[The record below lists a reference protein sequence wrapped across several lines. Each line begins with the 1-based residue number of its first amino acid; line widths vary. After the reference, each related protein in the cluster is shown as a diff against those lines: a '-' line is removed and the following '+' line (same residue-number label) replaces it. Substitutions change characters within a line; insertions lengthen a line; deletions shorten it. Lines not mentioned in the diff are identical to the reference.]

1 MSFSDIVF
9 IGIDTSGG
17 SQPFNYAALDDDC
30 QLVALG
36 NGNEEEPLEY
46 IKAQPHVVAAINT
59 PAAPS
64 KGLVRETLAN
74 KHLSPGQLRGSDL
87 RMAEFELRNHGI
99 HVSPTPSRREA
110 CSAWVQSGFKFHQAL
125 GDLGFKPYPSE
136 GEKYQWLETHPHAGY
151 CAILGQKPF
160 PKPTL
165 EGRLQR
171 QLALYERGVGI
182 NDPMEFFEEIT
193 RHRLIKGILPV
204 EYIYDSEELDAI
216 LAAYTAYLTVKQPGE
231 VIRVGDE
238 SEGQIT
244 LPLTSLKEMYL

>member
-1 MSFSDIVF
+1 MSFSEYIF

-17 SQPFNYAALDDDC
+17 SQPFTYAALDENC
-30 QLVALG
+30 HLAALG
-36 NGNEEEPLEY
+36 SGDDEEPLGY
-46 IKAQPHVVAAINT
+46 IRSQPQAVVGINA

-64 KGLVRETLAN
+64 KGLVREALAN
-74 KHLSPGQLRGSDL
+74 KQRTSGQLRGSDL
-87 RMAEFELRNHGI
+87 RLAEFELRERGI
-99 HVSPTPSRREA
+99 LISPTPSRWEA
-110 CSAWVQSGFKFHQAL
+110 CTAWVQSGFKFHQAL
-125 GDLGFKPYPSE
+125 GEMGFKPCPSE
-136 GEKYQWLETHPHAGY
+136 GGKYQWLETNPHAGY

-182 NDPMEFFEEIT
+182 KDPMEFFEEIT
-193 RHRLIKGILPV
+193 RHRLVKGILPL
-204 EYIYDSEELDAI
+204 EYIYGSEELDAI
-216 LAAYTAYLTVKQPGE
+216 LAAYTAYLAVKQPGA

-244 LPLTSLKEMYL
+244 LPRTALKEMYL